1 MQIAEL
7 LRLFNGAVEQDVHA
21 VYRLRAQRVHAPD
34 ERELVVDLLGRRRG
48 EDHLRRAVFGDA
60 ARGLAGAR
68 VGDDRLRIRLLGH
81 RAGGGAHGV
90 GIVGVIHRVP
100 DVLVDIGGESV
111 LLGLLSDTRHSLHGV
126 HGVLAR
132 GSLAG
137 EHHGAAAVKDGVRHV
152 GNFRTGRAAVFF
164 HAVEHLRG
172 GDDGLTGLAA
182 GTDEVLLDA
191 GETFKRDLHAHIAA
205 GDHDAVGS
213 GEDLVKLFDALGVL
227 DLRNDADALTAVG
240 VEERAHINDVLRAAR
255 ERSRDVIDVL
265 LDAEKKVALVAL
277 GEERHV
283 EPRTGDV
290 HALLALHHAAVH
302 NGAADL
308 GVGRLLHAEGELA
321 VIHQEHIAAL
331 HVGGQLGI
339 VHEAL
344 FGGAGRFHGGEG
356 VCLTGNDLDRLIK
369 ETETDLRAL
378 GVEHY
383 GGGELQLIAHLAEA
397 RDHFGVALV
406 GAVGEVHAG
415 DVQPGEQELAHDLF
429 AAAGGADGA
438 NDLCSAHISLI
449 LFYKFLYFQAHN
461 TTTSVIWQR
470 TFYIVFPR
478 QTIQFSACPAA
489 QVLFAFC
496 INSLLFRRNLI

>member
-1 MQIAEL
+1 M
-7 LRLFNGAVEQDVHA
+7 
-21 VYRLRAQRVHAPD
+21 
-34 ERELVVDLLGRRRG
+34 
-48 EDHLRRAVFGDA
+48 
-60 ARGLAGAR
+60 
-68 VGDDRLRIRLLGH
+68 
-81 RAGGGAHGV
+81 
-90 GIVGVIHRVP
+90 
-100 DVLVDIGGESV
+100 
-111 LLGLLSDTRHSLHGV
+111 
-126 HGVLAR
+126 
-132 GSLAG
+132 
-137 EHHGAAAVKDGVRHV
+137 
-152 GNFRTGRAAVFF
+152 
-164 HAVEHLRG
+164 
-172 GDDGLTGLAA
+172 
-182 GTDEVLLDA
+182 LLDA
-191 GETFKRDLHAHIAA
+191 GETLKRDLHAHVAA
-205 GDHDAVGS
+205 GDHDTVGS
-213 GEDLVKLFDALGVL
+213 GEDLVKLFNALGVL
-227 DLRNDADALTAVG
+227 NLCDDADALAAMG

-255 ERSRDVIDVL
+255 ERGGNIVNVL
-265 LDAEKKVALVAL
+265 LDAEEKIALVAL
-277 GEERHV
+277 GEKRHV
-283 EPRTGDV
+283 EPRAGDV
-290 HALLALHHAAVH
+290 HALLTFHHAAVH

-356 VCLTGNDLDRLIK
+356 VCLTGNDLDRLIE
-369 ETETDLRAL
+369 ETETDLRTL

-397 RDHFGVALV
+397 RDHLGVALV